1 LRKVLPGWA
10 LLAAVALVACGA
22 AGASTGG
29 FQSPARDIWST
40 VQRRCGRVAQ
50 LFEPYRWPIRPF
62 DRQHPVRGFLGDPRT
77 FYANLG
83 DIPTP
88 TTDGLFS
95 FHNGVDIVAHAGTK
109 VYSILSGVVTRATID
124 EIVVKSG
131 QRAFQYWH
139 LKPEVRVGERVAGLR
154 TVVGVVRA
162 GPGHVHLTEMR
173 GACVVNPL
181 APGHLTPYRDTS
193 RPLVLAIQVR
203 SREGSLLDSH
213 RLGRPFELDA
223 IAEDY
228 PSPAVPGLWHGMPV
242 TPALVRWRLTGPH
255 GIVVVPEKT
264 AADFRV
270 TLPPNRDFWQ
280 VYAADTHEN
289 FPEEPVQESVER
301 GRYVFRLT
309 PPCDPLRLPR
319 GTYTVTVTATDTA
332 GNSGSMS
339 RRIVVVGGP
348 V

>member
-1 LRKVLPGWA
+1 ESEHREEQPSTAHARTMPQASSGVTRPSHDANAPSSPAGVRKDRMRA

-131 QRAFQYWH
+131 Q
-139 LKPEVRVGERVAGLR
+139 
-154 TVVGVVRA
+154 
-162 GPGHVHLTEMR
+162 
-173 GACVVNPL
+173 
-181 APGHLTPYRDTS
+181 
-193 RPLVLAIQVR
+193 
-203 SREGSLLDSH
+203 
-213 RLGRPFELDA
+213 
-223 IAEDY
+223 
-228 PSPAVPGLWHGMPV
+228 
-242 TPALVRWRLTGPH
+242 
-255 GIVVVPEKT
+255 
-264 AADFRV
+264 
-270 TLPPNRDFWQ
+270 
-280 VYAADTHEN
+280 
-289 FPEEPVQESVER
+289 
-301 GRYVFRLT
+301 
-309 PPCDPLRLPR
+309 
-319 GTYTVTVTATDTA
+319 
-332 GNSGSMS
+332 
-339 RRIVVVGGP
+339 
-348 V
+348 